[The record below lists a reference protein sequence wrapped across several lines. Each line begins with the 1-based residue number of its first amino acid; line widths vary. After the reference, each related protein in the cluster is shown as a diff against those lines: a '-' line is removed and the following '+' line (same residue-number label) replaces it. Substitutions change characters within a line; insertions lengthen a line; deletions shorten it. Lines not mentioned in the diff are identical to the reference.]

1 MLQVLRAQVQ
11 VRVQVPDPQVQVQ
24 CKYSGHKYEYEYKY
38 LKLIVEYNPSALL
51 RLTVVKPRKFK
62 LEHETSLVAC

>member
-11 VRVQVPDPQVQVQ
+11 VQVQVLRSQ
-24 CKYSGHKYEYEYKY
+24 VRVRVYKY
-38 LKLIVEYNPSALL
+38 LKLIVEYNPSAQL